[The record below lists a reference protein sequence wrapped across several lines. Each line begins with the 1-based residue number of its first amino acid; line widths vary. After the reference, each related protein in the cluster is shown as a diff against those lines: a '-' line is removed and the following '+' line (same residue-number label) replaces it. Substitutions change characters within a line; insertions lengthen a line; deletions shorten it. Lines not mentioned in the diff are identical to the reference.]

1 MKSMKKVFIGLSVVA
16 AVGVVALCLRGAK
29 TSEILSENVAAL
41 GSSYCAYDPGFT
53 CDLGW
58 DDFDDFSG
66 DRPCLRPIRVSPPDP
81 NGPVGA
87 H

>member
-1 MKSMKKVFIGLSVVA
+1 MKSMKKVFIGLAAVA
-16 AVGVVALCLRGAK
+16 AMGFAGLCLLGPK
-29 TSEILSENVAAL
+29 TPEILSENVAAL

-66 DRPCLRPIRVSPPDP
+66 DRPCLRPIWDSPQPM
-81 NGPVGA
+81 PVLT
-87 H
+87 